1 MKENYY
7 GVAGVNGY
15 GVYDA
20 YETAVVSKRYMPC
33 WKIKKQKSFELAKEW
48 AEQTYQDL
56 QLNHWQGYKI
66 EEIEK
71 VNWVYYRKKVL

>member
-33 WKIKKQKSFELAKEW
+33 WKIKK
-48 AEQTYQDL
+48 
-56 QLNHWQGYKI
+56 
-66 EEIEK
+66 
-71 VNWVYYRKKVL
+71 